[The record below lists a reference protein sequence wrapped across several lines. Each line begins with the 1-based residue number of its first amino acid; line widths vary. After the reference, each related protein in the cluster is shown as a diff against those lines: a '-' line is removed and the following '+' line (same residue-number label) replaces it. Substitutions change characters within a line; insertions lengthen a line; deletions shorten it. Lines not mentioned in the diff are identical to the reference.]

1 MIIIYESHNFYLRIL
16 FSLLSFTKHN
26 SGFVWYYKFKI
37 KRSLPLPNPFTFLS
51 LFLHLKVSP
60 LDQICLFVLCVDFID
75 MEKVMGFIIVNPKC
89 EMCVWKV
96 FLFPLSHTI
105 PIELKY
111 MSEFFKPRSL

>member
-37 KRSLPLPNPFTFLS
+37 KRSLPQSLYLS
-51 LFLHLKVSP
+51 QPVSSFESEP

-75 MEKVMGFIIVNPKC
+75 MEKVMGFIIVNQSVR
-89 EMCVWKV
+89 CVSGRYSWH
-96 FLFPLSHTI
+96 LFPTLS
-105 PIELKY
+105 P
-111 MSEFFKPRSL
+111 